1 MKAARLYE
9 YDPAMNVQLKIEN
22 VKAPTIMGPN
32 DVIVK
37 VGAAGLC
44 RTDLHIIEGVW
55 KDIMDQGGN
64 LLPYIMGHENAGW
77 VEDVGSGVTSVKP
90 GDTVICHPH
99 RTCGI
104 CLSCRYGDDMHC
116 EHSLFPGLGLDGGF
130 AEYFLTS
137 ERSLIKLN
145 PNITPLDVAPMAD
158 AGITA

>member
-22 VKAPTIMGPN
+22 VKSPTIMGPN

-55 KDIMDQGGN
+55 KDIMDTGGN

-77 VEDVGSGVTSVKP
+77 VEDVGSNVTSVKH

-99 RTCGI
+99 RIQRRCRTQRCG
-104 CLSCRYGDDMHC
+104 GQ
-116 EHSLFPGLGLDGGF
+116 GL
-130 AEYFLTS
+130 
-137 ERSLIKLN
+137 R
-145 PNITPLDVAPMAD
+145 
-158 AGITA
+158 TAW